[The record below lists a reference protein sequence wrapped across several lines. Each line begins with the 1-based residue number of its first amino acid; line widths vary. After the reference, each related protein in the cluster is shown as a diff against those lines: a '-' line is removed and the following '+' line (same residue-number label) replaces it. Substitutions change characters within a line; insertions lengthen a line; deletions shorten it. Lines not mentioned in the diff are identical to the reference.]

1 MSTKNSV
8 VTGGG
13 LSFVGALTIAFIVLR
28 LCNVIDWSVLWVL
41 SPIWIPVA
49 FVILIFIIVSI
60 IWFIMKKAE
69 AKKHKA
75 RLDELKNKYNNNK

>member
-1 MSTKNSV
+1 MSESTTTIVSGG
-8 VTGGG
+8 TGFIS
-13 LSFVGALTIAFIVLR
+13 LLTIAFIVLKI
-28 LCNVIDWSVLWVL
+28 CNVIDWSVLWVL

-60 IWFIMKKAE
+60 ILLIMKKAE